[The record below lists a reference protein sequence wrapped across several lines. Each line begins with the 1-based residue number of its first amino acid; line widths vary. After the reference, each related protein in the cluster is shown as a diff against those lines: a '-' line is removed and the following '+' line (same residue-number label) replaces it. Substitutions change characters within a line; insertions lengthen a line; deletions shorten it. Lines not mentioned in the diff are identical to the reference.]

1 MSDLSF
7 SHANRQTVRL
17 TDEQRAAIVAEYAA
31 GGVSYS
37 KLGRKYGVTDRAIQ
51 TVIEN
56 ARRGRR

>member
-7 SHANRQTVRL
+7 SHANRQTIRL
-17 TDEQRAAIVAEYAA
+17 TDEQRAAIVAEYSA

-37 KLGRKYGVTDRAIQ
+37 KLARKYEVTDRAIQ

-56 ARRGRR
+56 ARKRRR